1 MEPEVQQSVDEH
13 MIKYKGRT
21 IMWQH
26 IEDKP
31 IKWSFRMWY
40 RRASKTSY
48 LYEFDIYTGRK
59 ETTEFGLG
67 ESAVLQPTRKLNG
80 ILKAKS

>member
-1 MEPEVQQSVDEH
+1 MEPEIQQSVDEH
-13 MIKYKGRT
+13 VIKYKGRI
-21 IMWQH
+21 IMRQH
-26 IEDKP
+26 IKDKP

-40 RRASKTSY
+40 RRASKTIY
-48 LYEFDIYTGRK
+48 LYEFDISTSRK

-67 ESAVLQPTRKLNG
+67 ESAVLQLTKKLNG

>member
-13 MIKYKGRT
+13 MIKYKGRS
-21 IMWQH
+21 IMRQH
-26 IEDKP
+26 IKDKP
-31 IKWSFRMWY
+31 IKWGFKMWY
-40 RRASKTSY
+40 GRASKTSY

-59 ETTEFGLG
+59 ETIEFGFG
-67 ESAVLQPTRKLNG
+67 ESAVLQLTKKPNG